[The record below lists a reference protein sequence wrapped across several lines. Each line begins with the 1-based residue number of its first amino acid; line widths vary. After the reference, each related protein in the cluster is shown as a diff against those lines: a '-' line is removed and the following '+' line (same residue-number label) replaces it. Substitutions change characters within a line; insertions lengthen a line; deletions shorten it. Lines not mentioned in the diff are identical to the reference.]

1 MAINY
6 KKEIIIR
13 SIKILDIGYITA
25 VYLLLG
31 IILAKMCDMYFGDFN
46 KYEEEKK
53 PIWQTVIEIILYAWF
68 MGVVVYF
75 IRNIVPLIPF
85 PLNGVYGFDHLK
97 VKEVTSASAFLVT
110 FIYFQENYQAK
121 LKYLHSKLLSK

>member
-1 MAINY
+1 
-6 KKEIIIR
+6 
-13 SIKILDIGYITA
+13 
-25 VYLLLG
+25 
-31 IILAKMCDMYFGDFN
+31 MCDMYFGEFN
-46 KYEEEKK
+46 KSEEEKK

-68 MGVVVYF
+68 MGIVVYF

-85 PLNGVYGFDHLK
+85 PLNGVYGFDHLR